1 MKTLIVIPAR
11 YASTRFPG
19 KPLTDIRGKSMIQRV
34 YEQSCKAKLASKTL
48 VATDDKRIFNHIKS
62 FEGEVVMTSNQ
73 HKTGTERCAEVA
85 DQSDADLIINV
96 QGDEPFIAPE
106 QIDEL
111 INFLTQNLQYKIGTL
126 AKLIESSDE
135 LCNPNTVKVVFNTLR
150 EAIYFS
156 RHPIPFSRDDEL
168 ENWLIKH
175 KYYKHIGMYG
185 YRRKTLLDIARL
197 TPTPLEQAE
206 NLEQLRW
213 MENGIRIGI
222 TTTTYDT
229 ISIDTPQDL
238 TAALRQIDSL

>member
-135 LCNPNTVKVVFNTLR
+135 LCNPNTVKVVFNKLR